1 MYFREQYKIKAVKE
15 TEKKMYDILIAG
27 SGPAGLTAAIYAARA
42 NFSFIIAEK
51 EFIGSGTVNSAEQI
65 NNYPGLQ
72 GISGLDLGEKL
83 RSHATALG
91 AEFKTA
97 EITKLSREGE
107 HFISSLSSGEI
118 IESKTVLYAAGTRHR
133 PLEISGAKLAG
144 VSYCAVCDGALYRNK
159 SVAVIGGGDTALA
172 DSLYLAKASSEVY
185 LIHRRSE
192 FRAAA
197 SLVEQAK
204 NNDRIKIITEAV
216 PLRILGENKVSGI
229 ELKCGE
235 KTETVEVSGV
245 FTAIGTIPNTEILKG
260 TVELDSSGYI
270 IADES
275 GVTSL
280 TGFFAAG
287 DVRTKALRQIVTAC
301 SDGANCVNSIENYL
315 MNN

>member
-1 MYFREQYKIKAVKE
+1 M
-15 TEKKMYDILIAG
+15 
-27 SGPAGLTAAIYAARA
+27 
-42 NFSFIIAEK
+42 
-51 EFIGSGTVNSAEQI
+51 
-65 NNYPGLQ
+65 
-72 GISGLDLGEKL
+72 
-83 RSHATALG
+83 
-91 AEFKTA
+91 
-97 EITKLSREGE
+97 
-107 HFISSLSSGEI
+107 
-118 IESKTVLYAAGTRHR
+118 
-133 PLEISGAKLAG
+133 
-144 VSYCAVCDGALYRNK
+144 SYCAVCDGALYRNK

-204 NNDRIKIITEAV
+204 NNDRIKIITGAV

-280 TGFFAAG
+280 SGFFAAG

-315 MNN
+315 LTDGS